1 MDTVNNHSFNHKE
14 QMSKTNKLTPT
25 EESDLRYKIAELKQ
39 LITAR
44 NRCTKWK
51 DLLITDGEP
60 ELLTATN
67 EIYTRDSQDAH
78 STTVWMVQHGFAM
91 AKMMGPNMTME
102 KPKAPQ
108 TAGGRASLMAYLHG
122 MALGL
127 EDLID
132 RSVLALQTHASE
144 LGDGKEGTV
153 LQLLDRALTS
163 RKNEADPTPTSD
175 DVVP

>member
-1 MDTVNNHSFNHKE
+1 
-14 QMSKTNKLTPT
+14 
-25 EESDLRYKIAELKQ
+25 
-39 LITAR
+39 
-44 NRCTKWK
+44 
-51 DLLITDGEP
+51 
-60 ELLTATN
+60 
-67 EIYTRDSQDAH
+67 
-78 STTVWMVQHGFAM
+78 
-91 AKMMGPNMTME
+91 
-102 KPKAPQ
+102 
-108 TAGGRASLMAYLHG
+108 MAYLHG

-132 RSVLALQTHASE
+132 KSVLALQTHASE